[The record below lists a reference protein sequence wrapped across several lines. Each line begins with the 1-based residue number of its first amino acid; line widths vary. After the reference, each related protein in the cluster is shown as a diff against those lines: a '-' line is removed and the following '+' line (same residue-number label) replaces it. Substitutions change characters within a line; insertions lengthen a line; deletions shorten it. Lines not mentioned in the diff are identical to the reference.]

1 VRGQAERLQIMEAY
15 KALCEK
21 RIQDLDPEHEFPIM
35 PYHLGQPSSIEQDSG
50 IDGS

>member
-1 VRGQAERLQIMEAY
+1 MEAY